1 MPLETGQ
8 LLYQRYRIVRLLGQG
23 GFGAVYRAWDINL
36 NKPCAVKE
44 NLATAPEAQRQ
55 FKREARV
62 LANLTHSNLPRVI
75 DHFSLPDQ
83 GQYLVMDFVDGED
96 LATLLEREK
105 SVSTEKALKWINQ
118 VADALIYMHKQKQAV
133 VHRDIK
139 PANIRLTPD
148 GNAMLVDFGL
158 VKFYDPSQRTTMGAR
173 AITPG
178 YAPPEQ
184 YGHGRTDART
194 DIYALGATLYILL
207 TGQEPLESVIRVTGK
222 VLLPAHNIKPS
233 IPAHIG
239 KSVEK
244 AMSLEPDQRYQNV
257 AEFKAA
263 INNDAVKSG
272 GDATMVVRPPKHQPQ
287 TQPSIQP
294 PPAQAPSLR
303 PPPTPAPVPAPS
315 VRPQAAPSYDRARP
329 QPKRKNRAFLT
340 IIGLLLVAAVSIL
353 GVWYLAGNGG
363 TENKPPVNL
372 EATIAAGAQAT
383 STSQAWATVT
393 AIIQLNAD
401 EGWELAYGPLAGSLE
416 HNPGDGQL
424 KANIAH
430 VNINDFVVEATFT
443 NPYAASTGSWDYG
456 FMFRHAGSN
465 QQFRLVILS
474 DKSWLLRNNT
484 GTTDGEI
491 IEQGEFTDLDISDGG
506 TNHIK
511 LVCDGP
517 DGWLFINDIQVTE
530 LDLSARTNSGDVII
544 TTGILSGNQIQGSF
558 TEYQNFTIWALP

>member
-8 LLYQRYRIVRLLGQG
+8 IINERYRIVTELGQG

-55 FKREARV
+55 FKREASV
-62 LANLTHSNLPRVI
+62 LANLTHPNLPRVI
-75 DHFSLPDQ
+75 DHFSLPGE

-96 LATLLEREK
+96 LATVVEREK
-105 SVSTEKALKWINQ
+105 SVSTEKALNWINQ

-133 VHRDIK
+133 IHRDIK

-222 VLLPAHNIKPS
+222 VLLPVHNIKPS

-239 KSVEK
+239 KAIEK
-244 AMSLEPDQRYQNV
+244 AMSLEPDQRFQNV

-263 INNDAVKSG
+263 INDSAKSSA
-272 GDATMVVRPPKHQPQ
+272 DATMVVRPPKYQPQ
-287 TQPSIQP
+287 TQPSIKP
-294 PPAQAPSLR
+294 PPVQAPPLR
-303 PPPTPAPVPAPS
+303 PPPPPVPAPS
-315 VRPQAAPSYDRARP
+315 VRPQASPSYDHRISP
-329 QPKRKNRAFLT
+329 QPKRKNRALYT
-340 IIGLLLVAAVSIL
+340 IFGLLLVAAVSIL

-363 TENKPPVNL
+363 TEDKPPANL
-372 EATIAAGAQAT
+372 QATIAAGAQAT
-383 STSQAWATVT
+383 STAQAWATVT
-393 AIIQLNAD
+393 AITQLNAD
-401 EGWELAYGPLAGSLE
+401 EGWELAFGPLTGSLE
-416 HNPGDGQL
+416 HNPEDGRL
-424 KANIAH
+424 KANIAP
-430 VNINDFVVEATFT
+430 VDLNNFVAEATFI

-491 IEQGEFTDLDISDGG
+491 VEQGEFTDLDISDGG

-511 LVCDGP
+511 LVCDGA
-517 DGWLFINDIQVTE
+517 DGTLFINDIQVTE